1 MYLCAIPDVAGAFC
15 VLLDQGKNV
24 GCDDAVG
31 LAKVVVD
38 LWWGLKSEVYT
49 GAISSDVVTLKGQGD

>member
-1 MYLCAIPDVAGAFC
+1 MMYLCAIPDVAGAFC
-15 VLLDQGKNV
+15 VLLDQRENV

-38 LWWGLKSEVYT
+38 LW
-49 GAISSDVVTLKGQGD
+49 